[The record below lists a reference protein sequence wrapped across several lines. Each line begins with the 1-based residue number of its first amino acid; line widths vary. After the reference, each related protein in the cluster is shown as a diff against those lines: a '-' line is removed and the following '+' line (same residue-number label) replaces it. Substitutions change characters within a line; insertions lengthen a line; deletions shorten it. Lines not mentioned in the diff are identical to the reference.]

1 MLLLFQTPTPP
12 THLFAIFHLVAFQIS
27 YSDWPIDVFE
37 GDFYDMYVL
46 GRPYQDHYAAIQNL
60 DPINISDSAL
70 IMAERLVK
78 KNFLSAYILI
88 QSRLEEYHDIPKVTL
103 GSILAQLGATLN
115 LWAGIT
121 VIIVVE
127 FIELLYETIHKKS
140 ESNKIGLKWYD
151 RFSISSLCMQLTVK
165 SLI

>member
-1 MLLLFQTPTPP
+1 
-12 THLFAIFHLVAFQIS
+12 
-27 YSDWPIDVFE
+27 
-37 GDFYDMYVL
+37 
-46 GRPYQDHYAAIQNL
+46 
-60 DPINISDSAL
+60 
-70 IMAERLVK
+70 MAERLVK

-165 SLI
+165 SVI